1 MILRGILD
9 NSLGQLCIR
18 GFAYLKDLEKA
29 SVADFLFQRN
39 LIEKQDYVIRNFL
52 ENNPNLFFP
61 EVILSC
67 KVPGNQTGR
76 GISIDPLADLQ
87 TGKNFTVPD
96 LGISFKS
103 KNVSF
108 RGVVDS
114 RQQDNTRIVTIEI
127 DEGKLIELAK
137 DDKQPFLRIDGNHRL
152 SAAKAFKG
160 RQTIEELITPF
171 CIILLS
177 GITPSLYHNSEK
189 FERIVFHNINSKSVP
204 LTDEEIYRVILDAP
218 TYFDDKELSTSKDFG
233 SDYLFA
239 RWLLPKLQDRLDDF
253 PAIADI
259 LSNKKSKVETF
270 RSVLVDFFR
279 LLLHYEHIN
288 KKFTQKELVYRTLQK
303 VEIFYHDNP
312 VLKETKS
319 HGLLVAFMFFI
330 FRNNAFNLEWF
341 KNWVIDNHIYE
352 LEKVSPYDLVAI
364 FKKIL
369 LSKERTVFISMAF
382 GKPYTERHFKFIKNL
397 INELN
402 DEKKANIKIFPLRI
416 DRFKDGSAY
425 KIPDKIL
432 DKIEESGLLIADL
445 THMNP
450 NVYHEVGYLMGLNK
464 ALNKNKLN
472 LLMICNTSK
481 TAIPGDIGFNI
492 RNHKIIGFED
502 TDDLKEPLK
511 EELYKH
517 YFL

>member
-1 MILRGILD
+1 MVLRGILD

-29 SVADFLFQRN
+29 STADMLFQRE
-39 LIEKQDYVIRNFL
+39 LISKQDYTIRNFL

-67 KVPGNQTGR
+67 KIPSSQTGR
-76 GISIDPLADLQ
+76 NVSIDPLADLQ
-87 TGKNFTVPD
+87 TGKNFNVPD
-96 LGISFKS
+96 LGISFRGKT
-103 KNVSF
+103 VSF
-108 RGVVDS
+108 RGIQDS
-114 RQQDNTRIVTIEI
+114 RLQDTTRIVTIEI
-127 DEGKLIELAK
+127 DEGKLAELSK
-137 DDKQPFLRIDGNHRL
+137 EDKQPFLRIDGNHRL

-177 GITPSLYHNSEK
+177 GITPQLQHSSER
-189 FERIVFHNINSKSVP
+189 FERVVFHNINSKSVP
-204 LTDEEIYRVILDAP
+204 LTDEEIYKVILDAP
-218 TYFDDKELSTSKDFG
+218 TYFDDNELKTSNDFG
-233 SDYLFA
+233 YEYLFA
-239 RWLLPKLQDRLDDF
+239 RWLLPKLKDRLDDF
-253 PAIADI
+253 PSISEI
-259 LSNKKSKVETF
+259 LSNKKNKVETF

-279 LLLHYEHIN
+279 LLLRFEHIN
-288 KKFTQKELVYRTLQK
+288 KRFTQKDLVYRTLQK
-303 VEIFYHDNP
+303 VEILYHDNP
-312 VLKETKS
+312 LLKETKS
-319 HGLLVAFMFFI
+319 HGLLVSFMFFI
-330 FRNNAFNLEWF
+330 FRNNSFNLEWF
-341 KNWVIDNHIYE
+341 TNWVIDNHIYE

-369 LSKERTVFISMAF
+369 LSKERTIFISMAF
-382 GKPYTERHFKFIKNL
+382 GKPHTERHFKFIQNL
-397 INELN
+397 IAELN

-432 DKIEESGLLIADL
+432 SKIEDSGLVIADL
-445 THMNP
+445 TYTNP

-464 ALNKNKLN
+464 GLNKSKLN
-472 LLMICNTSK
+472 LLMICNTAK
-481 TAIPGDIGFNI
+481 TEIPGDIGFNI

-511 EELYKH
+511 EEIYKH

>member
-1 MILRGILD
+1 MRGILD

-67 KVPGNQTGR
+67 KIPGNQSGR
-76 GISIDPLADLQ
+76 NVSIDPLADLQ

-96 LGISFKS
+96 LGITFKS
-103 KNVSF
+103 RNVSF
-108 RGVVDS
+108 RGVFDS
-114 RQQDNTRIVTIEI
+114 RQEDNTKIVTIDI
-127 DEGKLIELAK
+127 NEGKLAELIKAE
-137 DDKQPFLRIDGNHRL
+137 KQPFLRIDGNHRL

-218 TYFDDKELSTSKDFG
+218 SYFDDKELSTSKDFG
-233 SDYLFA
+233 YEYLFA
-239 RWLLPKLQDRLDDF
+239 RWLLPKLKDRLDDF

-259 LSNKKSKVETF
+259 LSNKKNKVDTF

-279 LLLHYEHIN
+279 LLIDYEHIN
-288 KKFTQKELVYRTLQK
+288 KKFTQKDLVYRTLKK
-303 VEIFYHDNP
+303 VEILYHDNP

-319 HGLLVAFMFFI
+319 HGLLVSFLFFI
-330 FRNNAFNLEWF
+330 FRNNAFNIEWF
-341 KNWVIDNHIYE
+341 TNWVIDNHIYE
-352 LEKVSPYDLVAI
+352 LERVSPYDLVAI

-382 GKPYTERHFKFIKNL
+382 GKPHTERHFNFIENL

-402 DEKKANIKIFPLRI
+402 NEKKANIKIFPLRI
-416 DRFKDGSAY
+416 DKFKDGSAY

-432 DKIEESGLLIADL
+432 DKIEDSGLLIA
-445 THMNP
+445 
-450 NVYHEVGYLMGLNK
+450 
-464 ALNKNKLN
+464 
-472 LLMICNTSK
+472 
-481 TAIPGDIGFNI
+481 
-492 RNHKIIGFED
+492 
-502 TDDLKEPLK
+502 
-511 EELYKH
+511 
-517 YFL
+517 